1 MALVDDGNR
10 EFNILPGKFSLKL
23 GKKMPIETLY
33 RCADPSKS
41 THLQVKTMTDINQ
54 AEKSSG
60 AVSANVPREAKTMVM
75 TRPKEKV
82 IGPRLV
88 CTTASGESKI
98 YPLNKTQLVIGRSVE
113 ADLNLL
119 DPLVS
124 RKHCVIENRQDGFVV
139 RNVSTTNPLLLNDK
153 PIAEK
158 RLYTGDQ
165 IRIGSATLAF
175 ISDRA
180 RDEKKLDAVTL
191 SRNKQSGWGLWF
203 SVFLLIILVG
213 YFGYFQAYTP
223 LKVKWALSAVSKQIK
238 LGKYLSAQ
246 NSLKHLLDLDLSPEH
261 RDQTKELLVESTL
274 AITQQ
279 KAQNEDLNAV
289 MEYLKNYLAE
299 YGVGKE
305 SEVLW
310 DQLDYY
316 RLTRAHRL
324 ESAKDFQPALRQYAA
339 IKEDSIYFE
348 EAHKAIRRIWLAH
361 QQQPRKDQTLAQ
373 LLKEAETHF
382 RAQRYLKPVNQNA
395 YLLYQA
401 ALTLEPGNGLALKRI
416 DQMKSFY
423 REHGDKYFVQR
434 NWSRALS
441 YFERYYLIDTETQE
455 INHKMMIC
463 REKLVRGEQKNSNEQ
478 VEKKEEIKRLL
489 EESGT
494 ESSWI
499 MKYLFEDQQSETDS
513 EKPW

>member
-1 MALVDDGNR
+1 MTVTENSY
-10 EFNILPGKFSLKL
+10 NILPEEFSLKL
-23 GKKMPIETLY
+23 TEKMPIETLY

-180 RDEKKLDAVTL
+180 RDAKKLDARTL

-238 LGKYLSAQ
+238 LGNYLSAQ
-246 NSLKHLLDLDLSPEH
+246 NSLKHLLDLNLSPEH

-423 REHGDKYFVQR
+423 REHGDKYFVKR

>member
-1 MALVDDGNR
+1 
-10 EFNILPGKFSLKL
+10 
-23 GKKMPIETLY
+23 
-33 RCADPSKS
+33 
-41 THLQVKTMTDINQ
+41 MTDINQ
-54 AEKSSG
+54 EEKSSD
-60 AVSANVPREAKTMVM
+60 AVPADIPLEAKTMVM
-75 TRPKEKV
+75 TRSKEKV
-82 IGPRLV
+82 IGPRLI
-88 CTTASGESKI
+88 CTTSSGESKI
-98 YPLNKTQLVIGRSVE
+98 YPLNETQLVIGRSVE

-124 RKHCVIENRQDGFVV
+124 RKHCVIENREDGFVV

-180 RDEKKLDAVTL
+180 RDEKKLDAKML
-191 SRNKQSGWGLWF
+191 SRNKQSRRGLWVTV
-203 SVFLLIILVG
+203 SLLIILVG

-223 LKVKWALSAVSKQIK
+223 LKVRWALAAVSKQIK

-246 NSLKHLLDLDLSPEH
+246 NSLKHLLDLNLSPEH
-261 RDQTKELLVESTL
+261 RDLAKELLAESTL

-279 KAQNEDLNAV
+279 KAQNEDLTAV

-299 YGVGKE
+299 YGTGKE

-324 ESAKDFQPALRQYAA
+324 ESAKEFQPALRQYAA

-373 LLKEAETHF
+373 LLKDAETHF

-423 REHGDKYFVQR
+423 REHGDKYFVKR
-434 NWSRALS
+434 DWSRALS
-441 YFERYYLIDTETQE
+441 YFERYYLIETETKE
-455 INHKMMIC
+455 INHKMKIC
-463 REKLVRGEQKNSNEQ
+463 REKLAATRELSQKAGPAKSSSEKMMRGEQKHSQEQ
-478 VEKKEEIKRLL
+478 AEKKEEIKRLL

-499 MKYLFEDQQSETDS
+499 MQYLFEDQQSETDS

>member
-1 MALVDDGNR
+1 
-10 EFNILPGKFSLKL
+10 
-23 GKKMPIETLY
+23 
-33 RCADPSKS
+33 
-41 THLQVKTMTDINQ
+41 MTDINQ
-54 AEKSSG
+54 EEKSSG
-60 AVSANVPREAKTMVM
+60 AVFADIPREAKTMVM
-75 TRPKEKV
+75 SRSKEKV

-98 YPLNKTQLVIGRSVE
+98 YPLDDTQLVIGRSVE

-124 RKHCVIENRQDGFVV
+124 RKHCVIECREDGFVV

-165 IRIGSATLAF
+165 IRVGSATLAF

-180 RDEKKLDAVTL
+180 RDAKKLDAKML
-191 SRNKQSGWGLWF
+191 SQNKQSGRSLWVAV
-203 SVFLLIILVG
+203 SMLIILVG

-238 LGKYLSAQ
+238 MGKYLSAQ
-246 NSLKHLLDLDLSPEH
+246 NSLKHLLDLDLSLEH
-261 RDQTKELLVESTL
+261 RELAKKLFAESTL

-279 KAQNEDLNAV
+279 MAQNEDLNAV
-289 MEYLKNYLAE
+289 MEYLKNYLAA
-299 YGVGKE
+299 YGAGKE

-310 DQLDYY
+310 DRLDYY
-316 RLTRAHRL
+316 RLIRAQRL

-361 QQQPRKDQTLAQ
+361 QQQPRENQTLAQ

-395 YLLYQA
+395 YFLYQA
-401 ALTLEPGNGLALKRI
+401 ALTLEPGNVLSLKRI

-423 REHGDKYFVQR
+423 REHGDKYFANK

-441 YFERYYLIDTETQE
+441 YFERYYLIDTETKE
-455 INHKMMIC
+455 INQKMIIC
-463 REKLVRGEQKNSNEQ
+463 RVKLAKARALDPKAGPAETSSEKMVGGEQPKSNEQ
-478 VEKKEEIKRLL
+478 AKKKEEIKRLL

-499 MKYLFEDQQSETDS
+499 MQYLFEDQQSEIDS